1 MRVEK
6 ISDAKIRRI
15 MIIENNDDINIT
27 FKLVLSES
35 DPRIRIYSFNNS
47 LEALQEFKPNFYDL
61 IIIDIMMPKINGF
74 RFHDIV
80 KRLDSKAKIC
90 YLTTMTKDIIK
101 KAYPEVEKFS
111 LLRIPVTNQ
120 ELVKIT
126 KELLEL
132 YE

>member
-1 MRVEK
+1 MRDEK
-6 ISDAKIRRI
+6 ISEAKIIKI
-15 MIIENNDDINIT
+15 MIVGNNDDINIT
-27 FKLVLSES
+27 LKLVLSES
-35 DPRIRIYSFNNS
+35 DSRIRIYSFNNC

-90 YLTTMTKDIIK
+90 YLTTMSEDIIK
-101 KAYPEVEKFS
+101 KAYPEVEKYG
-111 LLRIPVTNQ
+111 LLRMPVTNQ

-126 KELLEL
+126 KEILEL
-132 YE
+132 YG